1 MIVCFDIGGTAIK
14 GAYARAPDDI
24 ETLPRIPTPLH
35 DFKAFCR
42 VLRQVIAE
50 APEPVTRV
58 SISITGV
65 IDPETRKI
73 TVANI
78 PSIHARSIVAELE
91 TALGLPVLVSNDA
104 DCLAMA
110 EAGLGAGRGHRVVF
124 GAILGTGVGGGL
136 VIDGRLINADGG
148 FAGEWGHGPAAPRFA
163 GRPEV
168 ELPAFPCGCGL
179 KGCLDPT
186 VSARGMERLHRYLC
200 SEEKT
205 SEEITEAWLAG
216 DENATRTIDV
226 LTDVIA
232 SPLAMI
238 INLTGATIVP
248 VGGGLARCAPLIAE
262 IDRLTRERIL
272 KTYDRPLVVP
282 GEYLIEPGLVGA
294 ALLGFA
300 ADQTA

>member
-14 GAYARAPDDI
+14 GAYARSPGEI

-35 DFKAFCR
+35 DFAAFCA
-42 VLRQVIAE
+42 VLKSVIDG
-50 APEPVTRV
+50 APEPVSRV

-65 IDPETRKI
+65 IEQETRRI

-78 PSIHARSIVAELE
+78 PSVHGRLIEADLE
-91 TALGLPVLVSNDA
+91 AALGLPVLISNDA

-136 VIDGRLINADGG
+136 VVDGRLINADGG
-148 FAGEWGHGPAAPRFA
+148 FAGEWGHGPVAARFA
-163 GRPEV
+163 GHPEV
-168 ELPAFPCGCGL
+168 ELPAFQCGCGL
-179 KGCLDPT
+179 KGCLDAT
-186 VSARGMERLHRYLC
+186 VSARGMEKIHRFLC
-200 SEEKT
+200 AEEKT

-216 DENATRTIDV
+216 EEHATRTIGV
-226 LTDVIA
+226 LTDMTA
-232 SPLAMI
+232 SLLAMI

-248 VGGGLARCAPLIAE
+248 VGGGLARCAPLIDE

-272 KTYDRPLVVP
+272 RKLDRPLVVP
-282 GEYLIEPGLVGA
+282 GECTIEPGLVGA
-294 ALLGFA
+294 AVLGFA
-300 ADQTA
+300 RES